1 MRVLIVLLFVDVLFA
16 ITLAILFVG
25 ISKKVDVK
33 VNEFSSKELNLKIPE
48 LNLKIPKRNYIM
60 DFVVAFFCGL
70 IPVFNIIAC
79 ISLWFAD
86 NEVINSLAYRTAIRY
101 IQEERQRLKNLQ
113 EFIEKTER
121 EVNERNN
128 KK

>member
-1 MRVLIVLLFVDVLFA
+1 MRVLIILLFVDILFA

-33 VNEFSSKELNLKIPE
+33 VNELSPKE
-48 LNLKIPKRNYIM
+48 LNLKIPKRNYIL

-70 IPVFNIIAC
+70 VPVLNIIAC

>member
-1 MRVLIVLLFVDVLFA
+1 MRVLIILLFVDVLFA

-33 VNEFSSKELNLKIPE
+33 VNELSPKE
-48 LNLKIPKRNYIM
+48 LNLKIPKRNYIL

-70 IPVFNIIAC
+70 VPVLNIIAC
-79 ISLWFAD
+79 ISLWLAD
-86 NEVINSLAYRTAIRY
+86 SEAINSLAYRTAIRY

-121 EVNERNN
+121 EVNERKN
-128 KK
+128 KE

>member
-1 MRVLIVLLFVDVLFA
+1 MRVLIILLFVDVLFA

-33 VNEFSSKELNLKIPE
+33 VNELSSKELNLKIP
-48 LNLKIPKRNYIM
+48 KRNHIL

-70 IPVFNIIAC
+70 IPVLNIIAC

-101 IQEERQRLKNLQ
+101 IQEERQRLKTLQ

>member
-1 MRVLIVLLFVDVLFA
+1 MRVLIILLFVDVLFA

-33 VNEFSSKELNLKIPE
+33 VNELSPKE
-48 LNLKIPKRNYIM
+48 LNLKIPKRNYIL

-70 IPVFNIIAC
+70 VPVLNIIAC
-79 ISLWFAD
+79 VSLWFAD

-121 EVNERNN
+121 EVNERKN

>member
-1 MRVLIVLLFVDVLFA
+1 MRVLIILLFVDVLFA

-25 ISKKVDVK
+25 ISKKVDAK
-33 VNEFSSKELNLKIPE
+33 VNELSPKE
-48 LNLKIPKRNYIM
+48 LNLKIPKRNYIL

-70 IPVFNIIAC
+70 VPVLNIIAC

-121 EVNERNN
+121 EVNERKN

>member
-1 MRVLIVLLFVDVLFA
+1 MRVLIILLFVDVLFA

-33 VNEFSSKELNLKIPE
+33 VNELSPKE
-48 LNLKIPKRNYIM
+48 LNLKIPKRNYIL
-60 DFVVAFFCGL
+60 DFVVTFFCGL
-70 IPVFNIIAC
+70 IPVLNIIAC

-113 EFIEKTER
+113 EFIKKTER

>member
-1 MRVLIVLLFVDVLFA
+1 MKVLIILLFVDVLFA

-33 VNEFSSKELNLKIPE
+33 VNELSSKE
-48 LNLKIPKRNYIM
+48 LNLKIPKRNYIL

-70 IPVFNIIAC
+70 VPVLNIIAC

>member
-1 MRVLIVLLFVDVLFA
+1 MRVLIILLFVDALFA

-33 VNEFSSKELNLKIPE
+33 VNELSPKE
-48 LNLKIPKRNYIM
+48 LNLKIPKRNYIL

-70 IPVFNIIAC
+70 VPVLNIISC
-79 ISLWFAD
+79 ISLWLAD

-113 EFIEKTER
+113 EFIKKTER
-121 EVNERNN
+121 EVNERKN
-128 KK
+128 KR

>member
-1 MRVLIVLLFVDVLFA
+1 MRVLIILLFVDVLFA

-33 VNEFSSKELNLKIPE
+33 VNELSPKE
-48 LNLKIPKRNYIM
+48 LNLKIPKRNYIL

-70 IPVFNIIAC
+70 VPVLNIIAC

-101 IQEERQRLKNLQ
+101 MQEERQRLKNLQ

>member
-1 MRVLIVLLFVDVLFA
+1 MRVLIILLFVDVLFA

-33 VNEFSSKELNLKIPE
+33 VNELNPKE
-48 LNLKIPKRNYIM
+48 LNLKIPKRNYIL

-70 IPVFNIIAC
+70 VPVLNIIAC

-121 EVNERNN
+121 EVNERNS

>member
-1 MRVLIVLLFVDVLFA
+1 MRVLIILLFVDVLFA

-33 VNEFSSKELNLKIPE
+33 VNELSSKE
-48 LNLKIPKRNYIM
+48 LNLKIPKRNYIL

-70 IPVFNIIAC
+70 VPVLNIIAC

-121 EVNERNN
+121 EVNERKN

>member
-1 MRVLIVLLFVDVLFA
+1 MRVLIILLFVDVLFA

-33 VNEFSSKELNLKIPE
+33 VNELSPKE
-48 LNLKIPKRNYIM
+48 LNLKIPKRNYIL

-70 IPVFNIIAC
+70 VPVLNIIAY

-101 IQEERQRLKNLQ
+101 MQEERQRLKNLQ

-121 EVNERNN
+121 EVNERKN

>member
-1 MRVLIVLLFVDVLFA
+1 MKVLIILLFVDVLFA

-33 VNEFSSKELNLKIPE
+33 VNELSPKE
-48 LNLKIPKRNYIM
+48 LNLKIPKRNYIL

-70 IPVFNIIAC
+70 VPVLNIIAC

-121 EVNERNN
+121 EVNERKN

>member
-1 MRVLIVLLFVDVLFA
+1 MRVLIILLFVDVLFA

-33 VNEFSSKELNLKIPE
+33 VNELSSKELNV
-48 LNLKIPKRNYIM
+48 KIPKRNYIL

-70 IPVFNIIAC
+70 VPVLNIIAC

>member
-1 MRVLIVLLFVDVLFA
+1 MNVLIILLFVDVLFA

-33 VNEFSSKELNLKIPE
+33 VDELNPKE
-48 LNLKIPKRNYIM
+48 LNLKIPKRNYVL

-70 IPVFNIIAC
+70 IPILNIIAC
-79 ISLWFAD
+79 VSLWFAD
-86 NEVINSLAYRTAIRY
+86 NETINALAYRTAIKY
-101 IQEERQRLKNLQ
+101 IGEERQRLKNLQ

-121 EVNERNN
+121 EVNEQKN
-128 KK
+128 KE

>member
-1 MRVLIVLLFVDVLFA
+1 MRVLIILLFVDVLFA

-33 VNEFSSKELNLKIPE
+33 VNELSPKE
-48 LNLKIPKRNYIM
+48 LNLKIPKRNYILN
-60 DFVVAFFCGL
+60 FVVAFFCGL
-70 IPVFNIIAC
+70 VPVLNIIAC

>member
-1 MRVLIVLLFVDVLFA
+1 MRVLIILLFVDILFA

-25 ISKKVDVK
+25 ISKKVDAK
-33 VNEFSSKELNLKIPE
+33 VEELNPKE
-48 LNLKIPKRNYIM
+48 LNLKIPKRNHIL

-70 IPVFNIIAC
+70 IPVLNIIAC

-113 EFIEKTER
+113 EFIKKTER

>member
-1 MRVLIVLLFVDVLFA
+1 MRVLIILLFVDVLFA

-33 VNEFSSKELNLKIPE
+33 VNELSSKE
-48 LNLKIPKRNYIM
+48 LNLKIPKRNYIL
-60 DFVVAFFCGL
+60 DFVVVFFCGL
-70 IPVFNIIAC
+70 IPILNIIAC
-79 ISLWFAD
+79 NSLWFAD
-86 NEVINSLAYRTAIRY
+86 NEVINSLAYRTAISY

>member
-1 MRVLIVLLFVDVLFA
+1 MRVLIILLFVDVLFA

-33 VNEFSSKELNLKIPE
+33 VNELNPKE
-48 LNLKIPKRNYIM
+48 LNLKIPKRNYIL

-70 IPVFNIIAC
+70 VPVLNIIAC

>member
-1 MRVLIVLLFVDVLFA
+1 MRVLIILLFVDILFA

-25 ISKKVDVK
+25 ISRKVDAK
-33 VNEFSSKELNLKIPE
+33 VEELNPKE
-48 LNLKIPKRNYIM
+48 LNLKIPKRNYIL

-70 IPVFNIIAC
+70 VPVLNIIAC

-113 EFIEKTER
+113 EFIKKTER
-121 EVNERNN
+121 EVNERKN
-128 KK
+128 KE

>member
-1 MRVLIVLLFVDVLFA
+1 MRVLIILLFVDVLFA

-33 VNEFSSKELNLKIPE
+33 VEELNPKE
-48 LNLKIPKRNYIM
+48 LNLKIPKRNYIL

-70 IPVFNIIAC
+70 VPVLNIIAC

-121 EVNERNN
+121 EVNERKN

>member
-1 MRVLIVLLFVDVLFA
+1 MRVLIILLFVDVLFA

-33 VNEFSSKELNLKIPE
+33 VNELSPKE
-48 LNLKIPKRNYIM
+48 LNLKIPKRNYILV
-60 DFVVAFFCGL
+60 FVVAFFYGL
-70 IPVFNIIAC
+70 IPVLNIIAC

-113 EFIEKTER
+113 EVIKKTER

>member
-1 MRVLIVLLFVDVLFA
+1 MRVLIILLFVDVLFA

-25 ISKKVDVK
+25 ISKKVDVR
-33 VNEFSSKELNLKIPE
+33 VNELSPKE
-48 LNLKIPKRNYIM
+48 LNLKIPKRNYIL

-70 IPVFNIIAC
+70 VPVFNIIAC

-86 NEVINSLAYRTAIRY
+86 NEVINSVAYRTAIRY

-121 EVNERNN
+121 EVNERKN
-128 KK
+128 KE

>member
-1 MRVLIVLLFVDVLFA
+1 MRVLIILLFVDVLFA
-16 ITLAILFVG
+16 ITLAILFIG
-25 ISKKVDVK
+25 ISKKVDAK
-33 VNEFSSKELNLKIPE
+33 VEELNPKE
-48 LNLKIPKRNYIM
+48 LNLKIPKRNYIL
-60 DFVVAFFCGL
+60 DFVVVFFCGL
-70 IPVFNIIAC
+70 VPVLNIIAC

-113 EFIEKTER
+113 EFIKKTER

>member
-1 MRVLIVLLFVDVLFA
+1 MRVLIILLFVDVLFA

-33 VNEFSSKELNLKIPE
+33 VNELSSKELNLKIP
-48 LNLKIPKRNYIM
+48 KSNYIL

-70 IPVFNIIAC
+70 VPVLNIMAC

-121 EVNERNN
+121 EVNERKN
-128 KK
+128 KE

>member
-1 MRVLIVLLFVDVLFA
+1 MRVLIILLFVDVLFA

-25 ISKKVDVK
+25 ISKKVDAK
-33 VNEFSSKELNLKIPE
+33 VEELNPKE
-48 LNLKIPKRNYIM
+48 LNLKIPKRNYIL

-70 IPVFNIIAC
+70 VPVLNIIAC

-121 EVNERNN
+121 EVNERKN

>member
-1 MRVLIVLLFVDVLFA
+1 MRVLIILLFVDVLFA

-33 VNEFSSKELNLKIPE
+33 VNELSPKE
-48 LNLKIPKRNYIM
+48 LNLKIPKRNYIL

-70 IPVFNIIAC
+70 VPVLNIIAY

-101 IQEERQRLKNLQ
+101 MQEERQRLKNLQ

>member
-1 MRVLIVLLFVDVLFA
+1 MKVLIILLFVDVLFA

-33 VNEFSSKELNLKIPE
+33 VNELSSKE
-48 LNLKIPKRNYIM
+48 LNLKIPKRNYIL

-70 IPVFNIIAC
+70 VPVLNIIAC

-113 EFIEKTER
+113 EFIKKTER

>member
-1 MRVLIVLLFVDVLFA
+1 MRVLIILLFVDILFA

-25 ISKKVDVK
+25 ISKKVDAK
-33 VNEFSSKELNLKIPE
+33 VEELNPKE
-48 LNLKIPKRNYIM
+48 LNLKIPKRNYIL

-70 IPVFNIIAC
+70 VPVLNIIAC

>member
-1 MRVLIVLLFVDVLFA
+1 MRVLIILLFVDVLFA
-16 ITLAILFVG
+16 VTLAILFVG

-33 VNEFSSKELNLKIPE
+33 VNELSPKE
-48 LNLKIPKRNYIM
+48 LNLKIPKRNYIL

-70 IPVFNIIAC
+70 VPVLNIISC
-79 ISLWFAD
+79 ISLWLAD

-113 EFIEKTER
+113 EFIKKTER
-121 EVNERNN
+121 EVNERKN
-128 KK
+128 KR

>member
-1 MRVLIVLLFVDVLFA
+1 MRVLIILLFVDVLFA

-33 VNEFSSKELNLKIPE
+33 VNELSPKELNLKIP
-48 LNLKIPKRNYIM
+48 KTNYIL

-70 IPVFNIIAC
+70 IPVLNIIAC

>member
-1 MRVLIVLLFVDVLFA
+1 MRVLIILLFVDVLFA

-33 VNEFSSKELNLKIPE
+33 VNELSPKELNLKIP
-48 LNLKIPKRNYIM
+48 KSNYIL

-70 IPVFNIIAC
+70 VPVLNIIAC

-121 EVNERNN
+121 EVNERKN
-128 KK
+128 KE

>member
-1 MRVLIVLLFVDVLFA
+1 MRVLIVLLLVDVLFA
-16 ITLAILFVG
+16 ITLAILFVR

-33 VNEFSSKELNLKIPE
+33 VDELGSKE
-48 LNLKIPKRNYIM
+48 LNLKIPKRNYIR

-70 IPVFNIIAC
+70 IPVLNIIAC

-86 NEVINSLAYRTAIRY
+86 SETINSLAYRTAIRY

-113 EFIEKTER
+113 EFIENTER
-121 EVNERNN
+121 EVNERKN

>member
-1 MRVLIVLLFVDVLFA
+1 MRVLLILLFVDVLFA

-33 VNEFSSKELNLKIPE
+33 VNELSPKE
-48 LNLKIPKRNYIM
+48 LNLKIPKRNYIL

-70 IPVFNIIAC
+70 VPVLNIIAC

-121 EVNERNN
+121 EVNERKN
-128 KK
+128 KE

>member
-1 MRVLIVLLFVDVLFA
+1 MRVLIILLFVDVLFA

-25 ISKKVDVK
+25 ISKKVDAK
-33 VNEFSSKELNLKIPE
+33 VEELSPKE
-48 LNLKIPKRNYIM
+48 LNLKIPKRNYIL

-70 IPVFNIIAC
+70 VPVLNIIAC

-121 EVNERNN
+121 EVNERKN

>member
-1 MRVLIVLLFVDVLFA
+1 MRVLIILLFVDVLFA

-25 ISKKVDVK
+25 ISKKVDAK
-33 VNEFSSKELNLKIPE
+33 VEELNPKE
-48 LNLKIPKRNYIM
+48 LNLKIPKRNYIL
-60 DFVVAFFCGL
+60 DFVVVFFCGL

>member
-1 MRVLIVLLFVDVLFA
+1 MRVLIILLFVDVLFA

-25 ISKKVDVK
+25 ISKKVDAK
-33 VNEFSSKELNLKIPE
+33 VEELNPKE
-48 LNLKIPKRNYIM
+48 LNLKIPKRNYIL

-70 IPVFNIIAC
+70 IPVLNIIAC
-79 ISLWFAD
+79 ISLWLAD

>member
-1 MRVLIVLLFVDVLFA
+1 MRVLIILLFVDVLFA

-33 VNEFSSKELNLKIPE
+33 VNELNPKE
-48 LNLKIPKRNYIM
+48 LNLKIPKRNYIL

-70 IPVFNIIAC
+70 VPVLNIIAC

-121 EVNERNN
+121 EVNERKN
-128 KK
+128 KE

>member
-1 MRVLIVLLFVDVLFA
+1 MKVLIILLFVDVLFA

-33 VNEFSSKELNLKIPE
+33 VNELSPKE
-48 LNLKIPKRNYIM
+48 LNLKIPKRNYIL

-70 IPVFNIIAC
+70 VPVLNIIAC

>member
-16 ITLAILFVG
+16 ITLAILFVR

-33 VNEFSSKELNLKIPE
+33 VDELGSKE
-48 LNLKIPKRNYIM
+48 LNLKIPKRNYIR

-70 IPVFNIIAC
+70 IPVLNIIAC

-86 NEVINSLAYRTAIRY
+86 SETINSLAYRTAIRY

-113 EFIEKTER
+113 EFIENTER
-121 EVNERNN
+121 EVNERKN